1 MLFYRVEIIEEL
13 ESLFLI
19 KLLSFIEIV
28 STNTILKNYDPV
40 LKLVQ
45 SIRRR
50 RRPIAI
56 VTGAA

>member
-50 RRPIAI
+50 
-56 VTGAA
+56 